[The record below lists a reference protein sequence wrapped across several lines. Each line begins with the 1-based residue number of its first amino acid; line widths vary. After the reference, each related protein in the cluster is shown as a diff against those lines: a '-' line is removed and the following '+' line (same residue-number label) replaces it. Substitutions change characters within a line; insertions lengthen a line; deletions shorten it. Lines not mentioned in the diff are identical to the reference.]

1 LPKLAETH
9 QNGASFCVMKL
20 SGQLECFCSDI
31 EKLVARYQEEFDL
44 DDATLIGGLQM
55 YSCLMSLQALGYL
68 LEDDDEEDDEEEDYS
83 V

>member
-1 LPKLAETH
+1 
-9 QNGASFCVMKL
+9 MKL

-44 DDATLIGGLQM
+44 DDATLILQM
-55 YSCLMSLQALGYL
+55 YSSLMSLQALGYL
-68 LEDDDEEDDEEEDYS
+68 LEDDDEEDDAEDNYH

>member
-1 LPKLAETH
+1 
-9 QNGASFCVMKL
+9 MKL

-44 DDATLIGGLQM
+44 DEATMIGGLQM
-55 YSCLMSLQALGYL
+55 YSCLMSLQAMGYL
-68 LEDDDEEDDEEEDYS
+68 LEDDDEDDEKEEFS

>member
-1 LPKLAETH
+1 
-9 QNGASFCVMKL
+9 MKL

-31 EKLVARYQEEFDL
+31 ENLVARYQEEFDL

-55 YSCLMSLQALGYL
+55 YSSLMSLQALGYL
-68 LEDDDEEDDEEEDYS
+68 LEDDDEEEDDAEDNYH

>member
-1 LPKLAETH
+1 
-9 QNGASFCVMKL
+9 MKL
-20 SGQLECFCSDI
+20 SGQLECFCGDI
-31 EKLVARYQEEFDL
+31 EKLVARYQDEFDL

-68 LEDDDEEDDEEEDYS
+68 LEEDEDEDEDEDDEEEDYS

>member
-1 LPKLAETH
+1 MPNLAETH
-9 QNGASFCVMKL
+9 HNGASFCVMKL

-44 DDATLIGGLQM
+44 DEATMIGGLQM

-68 LEDDDEEDDEEEDYS
+68 LEDDDEEDDEEDDYS

>member
-1 LPKLAETH
+1 
-9 QNGASFCVMKL
+9 MKL

-44 DDATLIGGLQM
+44 DEATMIGGLQM

-68 LEDDDEEDDEEEDYS
+68 LEEDDDEDDEEKEFS

>member
-1 LPKLAETH
+1 
-9 QNGASFCVMKL
+9 MKL

-44 DDATLIGGLQM
+44 DEATMIGGLQM

-68 LEDDDEEDDEEEDYS
+68 LEEDDDEDDEEEEFS

>member
-1 LPKLAETH
+1 
-9 QNGASFCVMKL
+9 MKL

-44 DDATLIGGLQM
+44 DEATMIGGLQM

-68 LEDDDEEDDEEEDYS
+68 LEDDDDEDDEKEEFS

>member
-1 LPKLAETH
+1 
-9 QNGASFCVMKL
+9 MKL

-55 YSCLMSLQALGYL
+55 YSSLMSLQALGYL
-68 LEDDDEEDDEEEDYS
+68 LEEDEDEEDDAEDNYH

>member
-1 LPKLAETH
+1 MPKLAEAH
-9 QNGASFCVMKL
+9 HNGASLCVRKL
-20 SGQLECFCSDI
+20 SGQLVCVWSDI

-44 DDATLIGGLQM
+44 DDASLIGGLQM

-68 LEDDDEEDDEEEDYS
+68 LEDDDEEDDEEDDYS

>member
-1 LPKLAETH
+1 
-9 QNGASFCVMKL
+9 MKL
-20 SGQLECFCSDI
+20 SGQLECFCGDI

-44 DDATLIGGLQM
+44 DDASLIGGLQM

-68 LEDDDEEDDEEEDYS
+68 LEDDEDEDDEEDDYS